1 MARRKK
7 LSWSGSKSVAE
18 NARLVL
24 PGLAA
29 RYFTAGRA
37 LIARKPS
44 PVALHKFRLE
54 TKRFRYTLELFNKCY
69 GPGLGQRL
77 KTLQRIQ
84 QDLGSINDWATTRRM
99 LSAKG
104 RPRVRGPL
112 ARLAEYIDAQVPART
127 EALIGNLKESLQSDE
142 WQRWWVGYLSR
153 PIRRLG

>member
-7 LSWSGSKSVAE
+7 LSWSGSKSAAE

-24 PGLAA
+24 PELAA

-44 PVALHKFRLE
+44 PGVLHKFRLE

-77 KTLQRIQ
+77 KALQRIQ
-84 QDLGSINDWATTRRM
+84 KDLGEINDCVASREIFFGNGRR
-99 LSAKG
+99 G
-104 RPRVRGPL
+104 RRGPL

-142 WQRWWVGYLSR
+142 QQRWWVGYLAR
-153 PIRRLG
+153 PIRRLR